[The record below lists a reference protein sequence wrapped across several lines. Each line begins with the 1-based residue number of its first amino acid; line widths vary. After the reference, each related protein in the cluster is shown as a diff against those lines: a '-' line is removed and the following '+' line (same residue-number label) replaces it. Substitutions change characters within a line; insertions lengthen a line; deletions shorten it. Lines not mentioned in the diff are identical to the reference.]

1 MRYLNSDHFILIFCF
16 LLVVLVTLCVN
27 RVYSY
32 DDPFISKLRND
43 LIKIDHRA
51 VNLVFNASNES
62 FTEDKK
68 MVYLCLKDKDGKYY
82 DYNMLM
88 YVALH
93 ELAHAFSESVDMEHK
108 GEEFKNNFKQ
118 LLNKAEQMGY
128 FDSKKPLDYNYCPK
142 I

>member
-1 MRYLNSDHFILIFCF
+1 MI
-16 LLVVLVTLCVN
+16 
-27 RVYSY
+27 
-32 DDPFISKLRND
+32 DPRSKQ
-43 LIKIDHRA
+43 
-51 VNLVFNASNES
+51 LVFNASNES

-68 MVYLCLKDKDGKYY
+68 MVYLCIKDKQGKYY

-108 GEEFKNNFKQ
+108 GDEFKNNFKQ
-118 LLNKAEQMGY
+118 LLDKAERMGY
-128 FDSKKPLDYNYCPK
+128 FDSTKPLDYNYCPK

>member
-1 MRYLNSDHFILIFCF
+1 MTYLNSDHFILIFAF
-16 LLVVLVTLCVN
+16 LLIVLVTLCVN

-32 DDPFISKLRND
+32 DDPFISKLRED
-43 LIKIDHRA
+43 LINIDPRSKE
-51 VNLVFNASNES
+51 LVFNASNES

-68 MVYLCLKDKDGKYY
+68 MVYLCIKDKDGKYY

-108 GEEFKNNFKQ
+108 GDEFKTNFKQ
-118 LLNKAEQMGY
+118 LLDKAERMGY